1 MRRVLLVLDI
11 DRFRALKN
19 LLGYDHAGAL
29 LHAVAARL
37 RSSTAGSPL
46 IGHLG
51 EDAFAIVFADFNDD
65 PQALAFAVCAL
76 LQPPFEV
83 GGKRINL
90 SVCIGIAAVTAD
102 PAVCLRNANTALSR
116 AKEIGPG
123 QVVIYDR
130 TMRENDARS
139 LQLQTELRA
148 ALDVSQ
154 TTMAYQPIVNLA
166 NGQVEGHEALMRWIS
181 KSHGVIAP
189 SDFIPMAERSGL
201 ALMLDKWAFAQAI
214 LRLQQFPNAGFI
226 NVNVSACSLIENSWV
241 DEALARFQASGLNA
255 GQLRLE
261 ITETALLSQE
271 AIVHANLIRLSRSGL
286 SVYLDDFGTGYSSLS
301 HLRLFPIVGIK
312 IDRSFVAQ
320 IVGDGREGRIVSAMT
335 RLALDLGMS
344 VTAEGV
350 ENELQHAT
358 LIATGCGF
366 AQGYFYGFPKT
377 DVSG

>member
-1 MRRVLLVLDI
+1 
-11 DRFRALKN
+11 
-19 LLGYDHAGAL
+19 
-29 LHAVAARL
+29 
-37 RSSTAGSPL
+37 
-46 IGHLG
+46 
-51 EDAFAIVFADFNDD
+51 
-65 PQALAFAVCAL
+65 
-76 LQPPFEV
+76 
-83 GGKRINL
+83 
-90 SVCIGIAAVTAD
+90 
-102 PAVCLRNANTALSR
+102 
-116 AKEIGPG
+116 
-123 QVVIYDR
+123 
-130 TMRENDARS
+130 
-139 LQLQTELRA
+139 
-148 ALDVSQ
+148 
-154 TTMAYQPIVNLA
+154 
-166 NGQVEGHEALMRWIS
+166 MRWIS